1 MAPKMGTF
9 VPIMGTRATKGRSRA
24 GAALFSDVQ
33 GRVLALLFGQPA
45 RRFRGAEL
53 IRLVGSGTGA
63 THRVLH
69 QLVAA
74 DLVTVTAVG
83 NQRHYHAN
91 ARSPVFEDL
100 HRLVL
105 KTVAVAEPLQRALA
119 PLAPRISEAFVFG
132 SIAAGA
138 EHAASD
144 VDLFIVSDDVE
155 YADLF
160 DRLASAE
167 RELGR
172 RIEPTLLTTQAYARR
187 LRATDGFAKRVA
199 SGDRIPIISRPA

>member
-1 MAPKMGTF
+1 
-9 VPIMGTRATKGRSRA
+9 MGTRPAIRRSRI

-45 RRFRGAEL
+45 RRFQGAEL
-53 IRLVGSGTGA
+53 LRLVGSGTGA

-69 QLVAA
+69 QLVEAE
-74 DLVTVTAVG
+74 LVTVVPVG
-83 NQRHYHAN
+83 NQRHYQAN
-91 ARSPVFEDL
+91 AQSPVFEDL
-100 HRLVL
+100 RRLVL
-105 KTVAVAEPLQRALA
+105 KTVAVAEPLQKALA
-119 PLAPRISEAFVFG
+119 PLAARIAEAFVFG

-138 EHAASD
+138 EHASSD
-144 VDLFIVSDDVE
+144 IDLFIVSDDVE

-172 RIEPTLLTTQAYARR
+172 RIEPTLLTTQAFARR
-187 LRATDGFAKRVA
+187 LRASDGFAKRVA
-199 SGDRIPIISRPA
+199 SGDRIRIISRTS

>member
-1 MAPKMGTF
+1 
-9 VPIMGTRATKGRSRA
+9 MGTRPALRRSRI

-33 GRVLALLFGQPA
+33 GRVLALLFGQPT
-45 RRFRGAEL
+45 RRFQGAEL

-69 QLVAA
+69 QLVEA
-74 DLVTVTAVG
+74 DLVTVVPVG
-83 NQRHYHAN
+83 NQRHYQAN
-91 ARSPVFEDL
+91 ERSPVFEDL

-119 PLAPRISEAFVFG
+119 PLASRIAEAFVFG
-132 SIAAGA
+132 SVAAGT
-138 EHAASD
+138 EHASSD

-160 DRLASAE
+160 ARLASAE

-172 RIEPTLLTTQAYARR
+172 RIEPTLLTTQAFARR
-187 LRATDGFAKRVA
+187 LRASDGFAKRVA
-199 SGDRIPIISRPA
+199 SGDRIPIIARSP

>member
-1 MAPKMGTF
+1 
-9 VPIMGTRATKGRSRA
+9 MGTRPAIRRSRI

-45 RRFRGAEL
+45 RRFQGAEL
-53 IRLVGSGTGA
+53 LRLVGSGTGA

-69 QLVAA
+69 QLVEAE
-74 DLVTVTAVG
+74 LVTVVPVG
-83 NQRHYHAN
+83 NQRHYQAN
-91 ARSPVFEDL
+91 AQSPVFEDL
-100 HRLVL
+100 RRLVL
-105 KTVAVAEPLQRALA
+105 KTVAVAEPLQKALA
-119 PLAPRISEAFVFG
+119 PLAARIAEAFVFG

-138 EHAASD
+138 EHASSD
-144 VDLFIVSDDVE
+144 IDLFIVSDDVE

-172 RIEPTLLTTQAYARR
+172 RIEPTLLTTQAFARR
-187 LRATDGFAKRVA
+187 LRASDGVAKRVA
-199 SGDRIPIISRPA
+199 SGDRIRIISRTS